1 MKGFIVT
8 IKYQFKQK
16 NVKSEKLRRNG
27 VLTNVSFPKGINIFL

>member
-16 NVKSEKLRRNG
+16 NVKSEKLPRNW